1 MKLKTITRSVN
12 DFFFLPQ
19 PIHSV
24 GLLRIGLGIILLL
37 NWFSIWRHLEFFWGT
52 DAIVSLETAVKMGNP
67 LRFNIFELLPND
79 PKIVALI
86 AVIHLVGIVGMTLGL
101 YTRTSVA
108 LAFFTLVSFHSR
120 NHFILNSADVV
131 MRNFL
136 FLLFFSPSGEIFS
149 IDSWLNRKNG
159 KTLVRS
165 PWALRLMQI
174 QFSIIYISTVMFK
187 MKGNLWAD
195 GTAIYVATRLDE
207 FVRVPLSILNSML
220 VIKLLTWST
229 LVVEFALGTLIWI
242 KELRYWVLLAGMG
255 LHLGIE
261 ITMHIPLFEWI
272 MIVTMIVMVDSQD
285 IQRVIEAARTYR
297 MKWNGPAQA

>member
-1 MKLKTITRSVN
+1 MKLKTIIKSVN

-37 NWFSIWRHLEFFWGT
+37 NWFSIWKHLEFFWGV

-101 YTRTSVA
+101 YTRTSIV

-149 IDSWLNRKNG
+149 VDAWLKRK
-159 KTLVRS
+159 KERIIERS

-195 GTAIYVATRLDE
+195 GTAIYIATRLDE
-207 FVRVPLSILNSML
+207 FVRIPLSILNSML

-242 KELRYWVLLAGMG
+242 KELRYWVLLAGLG

-261 ITMHIPLFEWI
+261 VTMHIPLFEWI
-272 MIVTMIVMVDSQD
+272 MIVTMIVMVDARD

-297 MKWNGPAQA
+297 MKWNRPAQA

>member
-1 MKLKTITRSVN
+1 MKLKTITKSVN

-24 GLLRIGLGIILLL
+24 ALLRIGLGIILLL
-37 NWFSIWRHLEFFWGT
+37 NWFSIWKHLEFFWGV

-101 YTRTSVA
+101 YTRTSIV

-149 IDSWLNRKNG
+149 VDAWLNRK
-159 KTLVRS
+159 KEKSLECS

-195 GTAIYVATRLDE
+195 GTAIYIATRLDE
-207 FVRVPLSILNSML
+207 FVRVPLSILNSIL

-242 KELRYWVLLAGMG
+242 KELRYWVLLAGLG

-272 MIVTMIVMVDSQD
+272 MIVTMIVMVDSRD
-285 IQRVIEAARTYR
+285 IQKVIEAARIYR
-297 MKWNGPAQA
+297 MKWNRPAQA